1 MMEREKTLFKKY
13 HHLVLYGIIGSF
25 SALFDFCVYILLVRI
40 LNLPYLMANCCSVFA
55 GITCSFCLN
64 RSYNF
69 RVKDHVKRRFAT
81 FLTVGLSG
89 LVLSNFIL
97 YLLIDLLMT
106 NMYISKAL
114 SILFVAFAQF
124 LINKHYTFESD
135 SKGEF

>member
-1 MMEREKTLFKKY
+1 MEREKTLFKKY

-69 RVKDHVKRRFAT
+69 HVKDRVKRRFAI

-89 LVLSNFIL
+89 LVFSNFIL
-97 YLLIDLLMT
+97 YFLIDLLLI
-106 NMYISKAL
+106 NLYISKVL
-114 SILFVAFAQF
+114 SILLVAFAQF
-124 LINKHYTFESD
+124 LMNKHYTFKTD
-135 SKGEF
+135 N